1 MNECERLVQK
11 SYNMLLEKLGL
22 TSFDFSTMKGLILNG
37 AYTVAHVDINPF
49 PRTVNIKE
57 TQKELQDVLSEVYSL
72 KCSEC
77 HNSTHTGEQ
86 RTPSEKLIFKLFE
99 EFTAYQEEICD
110 WNPNDQEALD
120 NEKCV
125 FADIVVE
132 LFKRYKEN
140 QNEKNI

>member
-1 MNECERLVQK
+1 MQI
-11 SYNMLLEKLGL
+11 
-22 TSFDFSTMKGLILNG
+22 TSIKDFVGTS
-37 AYTVAHVDINPF
+37 YTVNLACEFCNHQSS
-49 PRTVNIKE
+49 IKYSIDDW
-57 TQKELQDVLSEVYSL
+57 TNVLSEVYSL

-99 EFTAYQEEICD
+99 EFTAHQEEICD

-125 FADIVVE
+125 FADTVIE
-132 LFKRYKEN
+132 LLKGYK
-140 QNEKNI
+140 NEKDT